1 MRSKNYHKKRFRFR
15 YLESGRRHYEKH
27 ITLKEE
33 SLYKP
38 LLVTFLVFLAV
49 MIVVFPNSI
58 FDNLAPS
65 VMQFLRRLVY
75 WMSLSSVATLL
86 ILPVSVFDI
95 ELIRIFAD
103 STNYTVLF
111 VVFAIGFAVFSDTFF
126 AFLGY
131 RFTKQLSKL
140 FAKKAKK
147 TDVDKSNDRLRRYGN
162 IGMFFFACTPLPV
175 TLAIYTA
182 GAVHLPKTGFLMAVA
197 AGRLVK
203 YSAFAFFLRVF
214 NINLVDFF
222 RELMSVIAA

>member
-1 MRSKNYHKKRFRFR
+1 MRPKSFYKKRFRFR

-27 ITLKEE
+27 ITIKEE

-38 LLVTFLVFLAV
+38 LLVTFLIFLLV
-49 MIVVFPNSI
+49 MVIVFPNSI

-65 VMQFLRRLVY
+65 IMVFLRRLIY

-86 ILPVSVFDI
+86 ILPVSVYDI

-103 STNYTVLF
+103 ASTYTLLF
-111 VVFAIGFAVFSDTFF
+111 VVFAITFAVIFDTLF

-140 FAKKAKK
+140 FARKAKK
-147 TDVDKSNDRLRRYGN
+147 TDVEKSNDRLRKYGN
-162 IGMFFFACTPLPV
+162 IGMFFFSCTPLPF

-182 GAVHLPKTGFLMAVA
+182 GAVRLPKAGFLIAVA
-197 AGRLVK
+197 CGRLVK

-222 RELMSVIAA
+222 RDLFAFFVA